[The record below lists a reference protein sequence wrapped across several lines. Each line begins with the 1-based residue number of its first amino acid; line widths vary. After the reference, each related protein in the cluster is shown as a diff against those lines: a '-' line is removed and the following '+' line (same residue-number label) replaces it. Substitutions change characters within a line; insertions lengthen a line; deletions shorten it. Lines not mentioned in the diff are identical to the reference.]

1 LIPGW
6 HPSTMIWATWA
17 FVLWLHPVLKWI
29 LVLQH
34 AAFKAMK
41 EEFKMWR
48 EKVFKLTFYWVDIH
62 FSDANGE
69 ERVSIHIS
77 HGPRKVLAFWKK
89 QFIHIVTRV
98 AKITCR
104 YIHIYIGGV
113 FSNALYIW
121 ITQHLWI
128 YRIYMRLHH
137 LYECTHLCES
147 NPHLRVYLTS
157 TYLPHLYVSTP
168 HLRVYPP
175 LRVYSTFTCLPPLRV
190 YSTFTCL
197 PTFMCLPHL
206 YVSTPHSRVYPPLRV
221 YPSFTY
227 VIQFRIH
234 GEFENENKFAFS
246 PCICEAATHQ
256 IIHETRPR
264 PGICCFHASVLV
276 SQWCVFIY
284 NQTKFGVWSRKV
296 WVVSCKLCTL
306 AAPDTSNFGGLVGIS
321 LVRTDMI

>member
-1 LIPGW
+1 
-6 HPSTMIWATWA
+6 
-17 FVLWLHPVLKWI
+17 
-29 LVLQH
+29 
-34 AAFKAMK
+34 
-41 EEFKMWR
+41 
-48 EKVFKLTFYWVDIH
+48 
-62 FSDANGE
+62 
-69 ERVSIHIS
+69 
-77 HGPRKVLAFWKK
+77 
-89 QFIHIVTRV
+89 
-98 AKITCR
+98 
-104 YIHIYIGGV
+104 
-113 FSNALYIW
+113 
-121 ITQHLWI
+121 
-128 YRIYMRLHH
+128 MRLHH

-296 WVVSCKLCTL
+296 
-306 AAPDTSNFGGLVGIS
+306 
-321 LVRTDMI
+321 